1 MLNSLVLP
9 DRTIEHHALARIF
22 CRTAQRILT
31 DPDRLDRDQDALGIE
46 AVQNIG
52 KALALL
58 ADPVGVGAKEPVDK
72 DGIRI
77 DRLAAHFRNSMHVD
91 LRPIEIGREYRDS
104 ICLPDAFLLS
114 AG

>member
-58 ADPVGVGAKEPVDK
+58 ADPVGAGDKEPVDK

-77 DRLAAHFRNSMHVD
+77 DRLAAHFRNSMPVA
-91 LRPIEIGREYRDS
+91 LRPIELGRED
-104 ICLPDAFLLS
+104 PDCSSPPVAS
-114 AG
+114 STPS